1 MIPFAFDVVAFD
13 LDGTLADTAPDLA
26 ASLNHTL
33 ARLGRPGIDPESV
46 RHLVGHGAR
55 ALLRK
60 GLAASGDSSEALVE
74 RALPIYRDHY
84 AANICVGTRLYPALE
99 EAMAALTARG
109 VALAI
114 CTNKPERL
122 THLLVEA
129 LRWTGRFA
137 AIVGA
142 DTLAVKKPDPAPLRE
157 AIARAGGGRAAFVGD
172 SIVDADTARAAG
184 IPFVAVSFGFS
195 DRPADRLGA
204 DAVID
209 GYEELVP
216 ALERLSPPADG
227 GGGAEAA
234 RQIRRSDRN
243 RA

>member
-1 MIPFAFDVVAFD
+1 MTSFPFDVVAFD

-26 ASLNHTL
+26 AALNHTL
-33 ARLGRPGIDPESV
+33 GALGRPRIDPESV

-60 GLAASGDSSEALVE
+60 ALDDEALVE
-74 RALPIYRDHY
+74 LGLPLYLDFY
-84 AANICVGTRLYPALE
+84 AANICVGTRCYPAIE
-99 EAMAALTARG
+99 QAMDDLAARG

-122 THLLVEA
+122 THKLVEA
-129 LRWTGRFA
+129 LGWRGRFA

-142 DTLAVKKPDPAPLRE
+142 DTLPVRKPDPLPLHE

-172 SIVDADTARAAG
+172 SITDAETARAAG

-195 DRPADRLGA
+195 DRPVSELGA

-209 GYEELVP
+209 DYAELIP
-216 ALERLSPPADG
+216 ALERL
-227 GGGAEAA
+227 
-234 RQIRRSDRN
+234 
-243 RA
+243 